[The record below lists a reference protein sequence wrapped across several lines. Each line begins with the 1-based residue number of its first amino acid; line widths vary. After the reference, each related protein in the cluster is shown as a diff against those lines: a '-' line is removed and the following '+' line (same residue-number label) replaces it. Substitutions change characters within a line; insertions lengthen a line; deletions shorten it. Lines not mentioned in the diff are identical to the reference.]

1 MLRHRLLRFVLAVL
15 TALAVAG
22 PAAADEPTVKS
33 TGGPPS
39 DEPWIPP
46 TPAQQE
52 SLDLRLA
59 QLGELQATQKSLRGT
74 TAQNGFC
81 ETSPAAGAPSASG
94 DDCAP
99 PSYNLLTYARRQYT
113 DWYCGPAT
121 AQVIINY
128 TRGIFKSKLG
138 GQDPDTNYK
147 KQTYIATRLLWWNAG
162 AGRWENTD
170 TIGQTNAYMLANGLN
185 ELAKR
190 PNRFE
195 YAVVATGTGSEW
207 HAKVIEDV
215 QDWHMPF
222 GAGVKM
228 THDSQRLSSWSPIPE
243 GVEVHHWI
251 TIRGYT
257 DYWDGTNGPKVW
269 FNDSSDRQG
278 GGTGTFWDPSIK
290 VWSLNT
296 WHTNRVVW

>member
-22 PAAADEPTVKS
+22 PAAAAEPTVKS

-59 QLGELQATQKSLRGT
+59 QLGELQATQKGLRGT

-147 KQTYIATRLLWWNAG
+147 KQTYIATRLVWWNAA
-162 AGRWENTD
+162 AGRWAHGRFAALHPPYRRARGAAALRD
-170 TIGQTNAYMLANGLN
+170 DGPAGLA
-185 ELAKR
+185 R
-190 PNRFE
+190 
-195 YAVVATGTGSEW
+195 VA
-207 HAKVIEDV
+207 A
-215 QDWHMPF
+215 
-222 GAGVKM
+222 
-228 THDSQRLSSWSPIPE
+228 R
-243 GVEVHHWI
+243 
-251 TIRGYT
+251 RGRV
-257 DYWDGTNGPKVW
+257 GP
-269 FNDSSDRQG
+269 SSDAMRC
-278 GGTGTFWDPSIK
+278 
-290 VWSLNT
+290 
-296 WHTNRVVW
+296 